1 MTMED
6 MTDMGI
12 MLRLKQELNDAAIQL
27 ARVQLEGHRRKLLSE
42 HWEVRFKGQVL
53 YSFTSSKSAH
63 DKRRS
68 LVQYE
73 HGGYSVVRVRR
84 FKLCR

>member
-1 MTMED
+1 MDDVSDVTILM
-6 MTDMGI
+6 
-12 MLRLKQELNDAAIQL
+12 RLKRELNEAAIQL
-27 ARVQLEGHRRKLLSE
+27 ARVQLEGNRRKLLSE
-42 HWEVRFKGQVL
+42 HWDVRFKGQTI

-73 HGGYSVVRVRR
+73 TGGYLVVRVRR

>member
-6 MTDMGI
+6 MTDIGI
-12 MLRLKQELNDAAIQL
+12 MLRLKRELNKAAIQL
-27 ARVQLEGHRRKLLSE
+27 ARVQLEGNRRKLLSE
-42 HWEVRFKGQVL
+42 HWDVRFKGQTI

-73 HGGYSVVRVRR
+73 TGGYLVVRVRR

>member
-1 MTMED
+1 MDDVSELTILM
-6 MTDMGI
+6 
-12 MLRLKQELNDAAIQL
+12 RLKRELNEAAIQL
-27 ARVQLEGHRRKLLSE
+27 ARIQLEANRRKLLSE

-53 YSFTSSKSAH
+53 YSFTSSKSAQ

-84 FKLCR
+84 FRICR